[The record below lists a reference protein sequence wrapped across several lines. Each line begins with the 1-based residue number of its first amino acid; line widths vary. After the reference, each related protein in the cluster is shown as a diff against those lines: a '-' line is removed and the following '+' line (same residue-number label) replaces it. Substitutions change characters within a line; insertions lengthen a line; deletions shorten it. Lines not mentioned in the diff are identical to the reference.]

1 MLAACL
7 LLCFDVDAQR
17 ARRRRSGENVVQVD
31 SLGTDTVS
39 LDTVGVKKKK
49 EPLDAPVEYEAN
61 DSIVFTEG
69 GFAHLYGQSKVNY
82 EKIELTSDVITMNM
96 DSSTVYA
103 RGIVDSTG
111 VASGLPVFKDGDTP
125 YESKEMRYNFK
136 SKRGFINQIVTQQ
149 GEGYVTSEES
159 KKGAENEI
167 YLRHGK
173 YTTCDDHEHPHF

>member
-111 VASGLPVFKDGDTP
+111 VD
-125 YESKEMRYNFK
+125 
-136 SKRGFINQIVTQQ
+136 
-149 GEGYVTSEES
+149 
-159 KKGAENEI
+159 
-167 YLRHGK
+167 
-173 YTTCDDHEHPHF
+173 